1 MDGKVRLN
9 TFQNDYVELIG
20 VENLGKGDHT
30 FQFSLQVKYDDQII
44 NQVEFSTVFS
54 ITEEDL
60 EKRKIKFEHCLFY
73 KRIGSVFVLAHI
85 LVRTVEEFQGMEIE
99 KVVSLIEG
107 DPYISKVPVA
117 SD

>member
-1 MDGKVRLN
+1 MMIRLLTKWNLVRY
-9 TFQNDYVELIG
+9 FQLPKKIQ
-20 VENLGKGDHT
+20 K
-30 FQFSLQVKYDDQII
+30 
-44 NQVEFSTVFS
+44 
-54 ITEEDL
+54 
-60 EKRKIKFEHCLFY
+60 KRKIKFEHCLFY

-117 SD
+117 SRLTNKDRNVEGKRIVGLNTEAGEKNEGLVRFDIIFYV

>member
-1 MDGKVRLN
+1 MN

-60 EKRKIKFEHCLFY
+60 EKNAKLSLNTVYSIK
-73 KRIGSVFVLAHI
+73 G
-85 LVRTVEEFQGMEIE
+85 
-99 KVVSLIEG
+99 
-107 DPYISKVPVA
+107 
-117 SD
+117 

>member
-1 MDGKVRLN
+1 MYKRQDEHFGDFQDESADLDGKVRLN

-60 EKRKIKFEHCLFY
+60 EK
-73 KRIGSVFVLAHI
+73 
-85 LVRTVEEFQGMEIE
+85 TQN
-99 KVVSLIEG
+99 
-107 DPYISKVPVA
+107 
-117 SD
+117 